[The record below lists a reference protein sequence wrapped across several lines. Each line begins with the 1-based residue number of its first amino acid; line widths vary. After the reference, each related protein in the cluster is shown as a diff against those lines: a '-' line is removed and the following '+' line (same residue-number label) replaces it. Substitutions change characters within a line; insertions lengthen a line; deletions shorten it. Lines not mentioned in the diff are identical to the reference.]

1 MPGIPPIFAFALGC
15 VIGLLVYSPVRHWV
29 VTFRKTIRA
38 RAKSGDSPRSGSG
51 ALLLIF
57 ATMHPAPW
65 LLLVGV
71 PYALYCLWNDPF
83 RAMWLW
89 VLGGAVTAPA
99 LLGLYQSRKGAQP
112 RP

>member
-1 MPGIPPIFAFALGC
+1 MPAISPIFAFAIGC

-29 VTFRKTIRA
+29 ATLRRTIRE
-38 RAKSGDSPRSGSG
+38 RAKSAGSQRKDSP
-51 ALLLIF
+51 ALLVIF

-65 LLLVGV
+65 LLLVGIPFAV
-71 PYALYCLWNDPF
+71 YSLWHDPL
-83 RAMWLW
+83 RVMWLW

-99 LLGLYQSRKGAQP
+99 LLSLYRARRGAGQ